1 MTCWVKNHT
10 LNTLLECPCLC
21 VNTGDYL
28 WSQGVVGRQCPI
40 GNVQNVADAK
50 SLWYRVYTGFITTKC
65 ICPYSTLCLLE
76 LISMHQPNWFLELL
90 PTARHSNRTN
100 NLIFWTDCWR
110 VTNNV
115 CVVWILYICIHTNN
129 FFSIFCFY
137 GAFYIVF
144 ILYEKLG
151 MVCCIPSSFNNFF
164 RPNNKIFTCLVYV
177 RLRLYL

>member
-28 WSQGVVGRQCPI
+28 WSQGVVGCQCPI

-50 SLWYRVYTGFITTKC
+50 SLWYRGYTGFITTKC

-115 CVVWILYICIHTNN
+115 CVVWILYICIHTRMPTEQ
-129 FFSIFCFY
+129 C
-137 GAFYIVF
+137 V
-144 ILYEKLG
+144 KL
-151 MVCCIPSSFNNFF
+151 
-164 RPNNKIFTCLVYV
+164 
-177 RLRLYL
+177 LRVTSMSQKSLRRKAQSWQART